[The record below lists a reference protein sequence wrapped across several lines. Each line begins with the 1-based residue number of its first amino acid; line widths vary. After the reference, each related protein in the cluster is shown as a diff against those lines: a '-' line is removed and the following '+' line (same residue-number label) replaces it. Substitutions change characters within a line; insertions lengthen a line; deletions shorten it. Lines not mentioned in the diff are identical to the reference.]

1 MCVNTFDVFPFFLG
15 TFSFAALLVI
25 TSHDFTF
32 IVRYSG
38 DARGFLSL
46 INLSLLR
53 APYMLNPLLI
63 GGISRGLAVAL
74 AAPSSRA
81 VRIHLTMHRCAPF
94 ILYFASAKYRLTVT
108 PSNEIKDT
116 SFPPPFPSLPL
127 SFSFSW
133 SRGRGIARAAPGKFL
148 PLGLLLHSA
157 LFARGR
163 ATGGFS
169 FYASHFLL
177 SANFVFLSCP
187 SLAPPVHGPPR
198 GSSVALLSFFSPF
211 LVASPRDPVTGDYA
225 THNGEI

>member
-1 MCVNTFDVFPFFLG
+1 MFFPLFLG
-15 TFSFAALLVI
+15 AFSFAALLVI
-25 TSHDFTF
+25 TSHVLRLLFV
-32 IVRYSG
+32 ISG

-46 INLSLLR
+46 VNLPLLR
-53 APYMLNPLLI
+53 APYTLNPLLI

-116 SFPPPFPSLPL
+116 SFPSPFPSLPL
-127 SFSFSW
+127 SYSFSW
-133 SRGRGIARAAPGKFL
+133 SRGRESRARLRGSSCHLAYYSTPLSSLADELPGAFL
-148 PLGLLLHSA
+148 
-157 LFARGR
+157 FTR
-163 ATGGFS
+163 ATSCSPRTLF
-169 FYASHFLL
+169 FFL
-177 SANFVFLSCP
+177 VPP
-187 SLAPPVHGPPR
+187 SLPPVHGPPR

>member
-1 MCVNTFDVFPFFLG
+1 MREHVRCFFPFFLG
-15 TFSFAALLVI
+15 TFSFAALLAI
-25 TSHDFTF
+25 TSHVLRLLFV
-32 IVRYSG
+32 ISG
-38 DARGFLSL
+38 DAREFLSL
-46 INLSLLR
+46 VNLSLLR

-133 SRGRGIARAAPGKFL
+133 SRGRESR
-148 PLGLLLHSA
+148 
-157 LFARGR
+157 ARGSGEVP
-163 ATGGFS
+163 ATWPTTPLRSLRSRTSYRGLFFLREPLPALRELCFS
-169 FYASHFLL
+169 FL
-177 SANFVFLSCP
+177 SLPRPP
-187 SLAPPVHGPPR
+187 STVPLAVLP
-198 GSSVALLSFFSPF
+198 
-211 LVASPRDPVTGDYA
+211 
-225 THNGEI
+225 

>member
-1 MCVNTFDVFPFFLG
+1 MYVKSATDRRDLEGSRRRSRCTVVSCGPYTP
-15 TFSFAALLVI
+15 
-25 TSHDFTF
+25 HDAP
-32 IVRYSG
+32 VRTLYTLFCLREIPADSYSLE
-38 DARGFLSL
+38 RNKRYLF
-46 INLSLLR
+46 
-53 APYMLNPLLI
+53 
-63 GGISRGLAVAL
+63 
-74 AAPSSRA
+74 PSS
-81 VRIHLTMHRCAPF
+81 
-94 ILYFASAKYRLTVT
+94 
-108 PSNEIKDT
+108 
-116 SFPPPFPSLPL
+116 L
-127 SFSFSW
+127 SFSPSLFLFLLV
-133 SRGRGIARAAPGKFL
+133 SRKRIARAAPGKFL

-187 SLAPPVHGPPR
+187 SLAPPPVHGPPR